1 MRPVRDR
8 RRRHQVEPV
17 GHHGKVL
24 SRHDELLG
32 VGAEVLVEVGH
43 QAGDPRADGQVG
55 VVASLLADPGAWLD
69 SVLADRLGAALR
81 SLPAGTVRAARLVS
95 RNERGYQVTR
105 VTVDMSVTAPDMAT
119 ATGAAVATVTALIA
133 AAAADAGSW
142 VLAGL
147 SAEIRPAPLPPAP
160 QPARGRAGSV
170 RSGRLPL
177 LARQPG
183 SGRPASCVASKMHLG
198 PRRCAPSSPR
208 RWLPGSA

>member
-95 RNERGYQVTR
+95 RTQRGYQVTR
-105 VTVDMSVTAPDMAT
+105 LTVDMSVTAPDMAT
-119 ATGAAVATVTALIA
+119 ATGAAVAALIA

-142 VLAGL
+142 DLAGL
-147 SAEIRPAPLPPAP
+147 SAEIRPAPLPPAR

-183 SGRPASCVASKMHLG
+183 SGRPASCVASKVHLG
-198 PRRCAPSSPR
+198 PIRCAPSSPR